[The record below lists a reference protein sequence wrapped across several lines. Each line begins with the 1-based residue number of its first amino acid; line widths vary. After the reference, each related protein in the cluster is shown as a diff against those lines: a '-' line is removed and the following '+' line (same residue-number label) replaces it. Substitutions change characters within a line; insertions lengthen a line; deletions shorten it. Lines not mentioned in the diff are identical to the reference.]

1 MEQKS
6 ISGIILAGGLSK
18 RLGREKTTL
27 TLGGST
33 VLRSLIEKLRP
44 LVSEILVVTRR
55 EQKLFFPDVRI
66 VSDIFP
72 GKGSLGGLYTGLSHA
87 SNHYSFICACDMP
100 FISPQL
106 IRFLLNRKKNGDAV
120 VPKISG
126 YFEPLCAVYA
136 KSCLPLLHKNL
147 TDGNLKIT
155 NFYNRITVHIPDEN
169 EIRRIDPRL
178 LSFFN
183 INSDTDYKKA
193 IRIFKN
199 QN

>member
-1 MEQKS
+1 MEQNS

-27 TLGGST
+27 TLDGST

-44 LVSEILVVTRR
+44 LVSEILIVTRR
-55 EQKLFFPDVRI
+55 EQKLFFSDVRI
-66 VSDIFP
+66 VSDIFL
-72 GKGSLGGLYTGLSHA
+72 GKGSLGGLYTGLFHS
-87 SNHYSFICACDMP
+87 SNQHSFICACDMP

-106 IRFLLNRKKNGDAV
+106 IRFLLNSKENADAV

-136 KSCLPLLHKNL
+136 KTCLSPLHENL
-147 TDGNLKIT
+147 TANNLKIT
-155 NFYNRITVHIPDEN
+155 NFYDRITIHVPDEN